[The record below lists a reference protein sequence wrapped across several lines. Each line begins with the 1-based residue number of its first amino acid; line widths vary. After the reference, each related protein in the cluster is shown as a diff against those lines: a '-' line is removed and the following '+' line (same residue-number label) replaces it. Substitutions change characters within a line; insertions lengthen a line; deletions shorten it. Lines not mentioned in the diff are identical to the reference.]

1 MILTLT
7 TSFQRTSIKIAHLVN
22 VWNSICRI
30 NAVLMLTSNIFQV
43 INWQTTLRYPEMN
56 PRVSR
61 ETIDLI
67 SRLCCAPENRLG
79 SREGGAGDIKSHSF
93 FAGIH
98 FETLHSIDAP
108 YIPRLQGSTDLSHFD
123 AAKPLQKPEQVTPR
137 YRGGGCKYERC
148 PSTCSSPPSSPH
160 HHFQCNNNYYEEDPR
175 SLNKKAKLPPSYRSK
190 PPRRSD
196 SADSLYH
203 SNGMAVLSA
212 GSHRHRSPGGGRGSR
227 NGGNDYGADGSGGE
241 ESFTKH
247 DFFDF
252 TFRRFFDNESEATS

>member
-1 MILTLT
+1 M
-7 TSFQRTSIKIAHLVN
+7 
-22 VWNSICRI
+22 
-30 NAVLMLTSNIFQV
+30 
-43 INWQTTLRYPEMN
+43 INWQTTLRYPEMK